1 MNYSQGLEFLYI
13 NNYDEKDP
21 CKKWVPSLFSPIL
34 IANTENIYGIEYKKL
49 EEVEIPP
56 KTMDS
61 PLSLVIIYGFNFI
74 FLDQYDILLAKK
86 PFQNIPYCY
95 FGLSSII
102 GAFDINETN
111 ITINRLYNNNKIEE
125 KIFSFDRWFIN
136 NKTKTMSTSIYFGKE
151 HDHFKIKNENA
162 TIGNCRP
169 NKSFEYWGCSFD
181 QMPLDGNIV
190 NLTDKNN
197 KTYKIYFST
206 ENYNITFPQ
215 DFRSLFFNNLT
226 HIQYQNYS
234 HKSESEDYYV
244 SCENLLENNEYIPL
258 KLISKNMTITI
269 EIDSQ
274 KRFNNNKEKKEQI

>member
-1 MNYSQGLEFLYI
+1 
-13 NNYDEKDP
+13 
-21 CKKWVPSLFSPIL
+21 
-34 IANTENIYGIEYKKL
+34 
-49 EEVEIPP
+49 
-56 KTMDS
+56 
-61 PLSLVIIYGFNFI
+61 
-74 FLDQYDILLAKK
+74 
-86 PFQNIPYCY
+86 
-95 FGLSSII
+95 
-102 GAFDINETN
+102 
-111 ITINRLYNNNKIEE
+111 
-125 KIFSFDRWFIN
+125 
-136 NKTKTMSTSIYFGKE
+136 MSTSIYFGKE

-197 KTYKIYFST
+197 ITYKIYFST

-226 HIQYQNYS
+226 HRQYQNYS

-274 KRFNNNKEKKEQI
+274 KRFNNNKEKKRTNIRYEKVDYFILPLIMFKRFHVQFDAKNDEIKFYTEEKDILEVPKDKEDIKPKNYSSNIGITFLIIFLIILGLVLLFGLF

>member
-95 FGLSSII
+95 FGL
-102 GAFDINETN
+102 
-111 ITINRLYNNNKIEE
+111 
-125 KIFSFDRWFIN
+125 
-136 NKTKTMSTSIYFGKE
+136 
-151 HDHFKIKNENA
+151 
-162 TIGNCRP
+162 
-169 NKSFEYWGCSFD
+169 
-181 QMPLDGNIV
+181 
-190 NLTDKNN
+190 
-197 KTYKIYFST
+197 
-206 ENYNITFPQ
+206 
-215 DFRSLFFNNLT
+215 
-226 HIQYQNYS
+226 
-234 HKSESEDYYV
+234 
-244 SCENLLENNEYIPL
+244 
-258 KLISKNMTITI
+258 
-269 EIDSQ
+269 
-274 KRFNNNKEKKEQI
+274 